1 MNDVIGKQIANDN
14 DKLDMLESLIDSDGL
29 DSVIDLLAKVA
40 SAKADHILCSYSDSY
55 DACDPEADRWDS
67 IVVELLKLERK
78 LATI

>member
-1 MNDVIGKQIANDN
+1 MSNVIGKQIVNEN
-14 DKLDMLESLIDSDGL
+14 DKLDMLEGLIDSDGL